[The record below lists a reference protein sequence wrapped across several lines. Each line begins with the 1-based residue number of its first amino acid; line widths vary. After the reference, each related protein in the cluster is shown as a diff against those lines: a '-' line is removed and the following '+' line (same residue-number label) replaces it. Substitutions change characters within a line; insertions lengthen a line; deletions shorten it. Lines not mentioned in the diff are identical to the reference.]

1 MLHHPFRAIEEL
13 LEWDGTRF
21 PSFTATYQHCSLV
34 HTHPHDVYGKDLGE
48 ETEELFE
55 EEDTVPADKE
65 KYRPIVLESIVTI
78 SRK

>member
-13 LEWDGTRF
+13 LD
-21 PSFTATYQHCSLV
+21 LV